1 MDYASDCLRGVFPLA
16 SRKIIKIFAEL
27 QNDECESPARIPH
40 PSFYVCRYWR
50 SRSKFCGVIF
60 A

>member
-1 MDYASDCLRGVFPLA
+1 
-16 SRKIIKIFAEL
+16 L